1 MLQKKI
7 CLLGAFGVGKT
18 SLVRRFVDSIFSDA
32 YLTTVGV
39 KIDKKLLT
47 VGSEQIAL
55 ILWDIAGEDDIAA
68 VRMSYL
74 RGAAG
79 YLLVIDGTRPETLD
93 TARLDPGPGRCR
105 DRQRPLPVAC
115 STRPTSRRT
124 GTSRWSG
131 STQLEAA
138 GWLVRRTSAKTGAGV
153 EETFQELAALLRTD
167 SHARP
172 AGADLRLAADAA
184 ARAARA
190 RASASSTTPRSWCRP
205 AGTWTTTG

>member
-18 SLVRRFVDSIFSDA
+18 SLVRRFVDTIFSDA

-47 VGSEQIAL
+47 VGSEQMAL

-68 VRMSYL
+68 VRVSYL

-93 TARLDPGPGRCR
+93 TAVSIQGRV
-105 DRQRPLPVAC
+105 DAEIGSVPFVALLNKADLEEDWTI
-115 STRPTSRRT
+115 SMERIA
-124 GTSRWSG
+124 
-131 STQLEAA
+131 QLEAA
-138 GWLVRRTSAKTGAGV
+138 GWQFRRTSAKTGAAV
-153 EETFQELAALLRTD
+153 EETFQELAALL
-167 SHARP
+167 AR
-172 AGADLRLAADAA
+172 
-184 ARAARA
+184 
-190 RASASSTTPRSWCRP
+190 
-205 AGTWTTTG
+205 